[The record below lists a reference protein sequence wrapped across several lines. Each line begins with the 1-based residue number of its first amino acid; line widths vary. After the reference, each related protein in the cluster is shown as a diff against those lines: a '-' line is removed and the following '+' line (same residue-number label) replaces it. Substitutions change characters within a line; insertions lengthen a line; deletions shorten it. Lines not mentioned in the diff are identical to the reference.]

1 MKNSRPSDV
10 FDVVIIGGGVTG
22 AGTARDCAMRGFK
35 TLLIERGRP
44 GGATTAAST
53 HLIHGGLRYLL
64 YDRLTT
70 HMTCWDSGHILRI
83 AGNLLARMPILWP
96 VYDWHSHGLETV
108 ETLLESYDY
117 FQRMKGGRKH
127 LRISSRAVLELIPD
141 LKPEGL
147 KGGVLFDE
155 WWVDP
160 LLLVDKNLDSA
171 RRHGARVETGLLVEG
186 LLMEGQ
192 NVRGVFAGGKEIRS
206 RIVINASGPWVGGV
220 AAMAGADIP
229 LRLRQGTHLIYE
241 KRLVSMGLLLEAVE
255 KGRYIFT
262 IPFKDGTLVGP
273 TDVDA
278 GETPANVKT
287 SPAEIESLS
296 KTARFYL
303 RNLPERY
310 DSTIVGARPILGR
323 GGDERFL
330 SRQYEVFD
338 HESRDGICGLVS
350 IGGGKMSDFRAMA
363 EAAADAAGAKLGRAA
378 PCRTRGETLDGKPV
392 ESGPDSP
399 KPSALL
405 RRIFRARPRLRQL
418 HALAYLAAGSI
429 RHWRRRVRRETLDEA
444 SAVRKYYGLPGA
456 DS

>member
-1 MKNSRPSDV
+1 MKNLPAPYDA
-10 FDVVIIGGGVTG
+10 VIIGGGVTG

-83 AGNLLARMPILWP
+83 AGDLLTRMPILWP

-117 FQRMKGGRKH
+117 FQRMKGGKKH
-127 LRISSRAVLELIPD
+127 LRVSARAVLELIPD

-160 LLLVDKNLDSA
+160 LLLVDKNLESA
-171 RRHGARVETGLLVEG
+171 RRHGARVETGLSVEN
-186 LLMEGQ
+186 LLMEGK
-192 NVRGVFAGGKEIRS
+192 NVRGVSAGGKEIRS
-206 RIVINASGPWVGGV
+206 RIVINAAGPWVGQI

-229 LRLRQGTHLIYE
+229 LRLRQGTHLIY
-241 KRLVSMGLLLEAVE
+241 KRHLVSVGLLLETVG
-255 KGRYIFT
+255 KGRYIFA

-287 SPAEIESLS
+287 SSAEIESLS
-296 KTARFYL
+296 KSARLYL
-303 RNLPERY
+303 KNLPERH

-338 HESRDGICGLVS
+338 HESRDGIGGLVS

-378 PCRTRGETLDGKPV
+378 PCRTRGETLEGQPV
-392 ESGPDSP
+392 ESAPNFP
-399 KPSALL
+399 KPSAFL
-405 RRIFRARPRLRQL
+405 RKFFRTRPRLRQL

-429 RHWRRRVRRETLDEA
+429 RHWRHKAGREIVDEA
-444 SAVRKYYGLPGA
+444 STARKHYGLP
-456 DS
+456 DSAS